1 MHLDTNI
8 TTLIAAS
15 CGIGY
20 LMIVAGLH
28 KSALELKRRQR
39 LCPSCGR
46 IITTRVCST
55 CTSS

>member
-1 MHLDTNI
+1 MHLDPHISILT
-8 TTLIAAS
+8 AVC

-39 LCPSCGR
+39 VCPSCGR
-46 IITTRVCST
+46 IITARVCST
-55 CTSS
+55 CRS

>member
-1 MHLDTNI
+1 MNLNLHI
-8 TTLIAAS
+8 TILIAVS

-46 IITTRVCST
+46 ILTTRVCSS
-55 CTSS
+55 CTS

>member
-1 MHLDTNI
+1 MHLDPSISILT
-8 TTLIAAS
+8 AVS

-39 LCPSCGR
+39 VCPSCGR
-46 IITTRVCST
+46 IIRARVCST
-55 CTSS
+55 CTS

>member
-8 TTLIAAS
+8 TILTAVS

-28 KSALELKRRQR
+28 KSALELKRRER
-39 LCPSCGR
+39 RCPSCGR
-46 IITTRVCST
+46 IIEARVCST